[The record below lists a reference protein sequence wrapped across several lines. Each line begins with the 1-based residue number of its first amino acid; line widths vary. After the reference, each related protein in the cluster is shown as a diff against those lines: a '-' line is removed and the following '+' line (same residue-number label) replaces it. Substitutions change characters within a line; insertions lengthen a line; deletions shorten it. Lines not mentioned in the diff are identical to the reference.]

1 MSHAE
6 KRGKLEFSTAFKM
19 SLQVLKRRE
28 STASKRGS
36 GNLHSVAVTAVGD
49 LCWSETPSTGRKTG
63 SQPAP
68 SGGSIHGTFRLPE
81 YEPHIERGAIQDEIA
96 TPFLDNPPRVLLQRL
111 CSHRFRVL
119 LKITVAGTQDGEG
132 VIQFTKQLAG

>member
-1 MSHAE
+1 MLFVFHAE
-6 KRGKLEFSTAFKM
+6 KRGKLEFSTAFKT

-49 LCWSETPSTGRKTG
+49 LCRSETPSTGRKTG

-81 YEPHIERGAIQDEIA
+81 NEPHIERGAIQDEIA
-96 TPFLDNPPRVLLQRL
+96 TPFLDNPPAYYFRGYVHISFEF
-111 CSHRFRVL
+111 CS
-119 LKITVAGTQDGEG
+119 K
-132 VIQFTKQLAG
+132 